1 MNEMLVTD
9 QPELSRILVSHLVRF
24 ILGFR
29 TEKSVPLSEMSH
41 IVSVPLSEVFITIKW

>member
-9 QPELSRILVSHLVRF
+9 QPELSRILVPHLVRF
-24 ILGFR
+24 SVGFR

-41 IVSVPLSEVFITIKW
+41 LVSVPLSEVFITIK